1 MKRIF
6 TGDALN
12 KSWPALA
19 LAGIVLIAEGIGL
32 VRGNDV
38 SKAVTDVPVSATRV
52 VCPVSQTSKA
62 AGELTFAGIPTP
74 DAQVSNGDD
83 AIFASP
89 LVPEESEQE
98 LVIPNFTTV
107 VTGDGG
113 ISSNPIAQGSVPVV
127 VEGSGRLAAT
137 ATAVI
142 ASTARSGDDRGLATA
157 SCGPATTSWWFV
169 GGQSTLG
176 RLTRIVITNPDLAPA
191 TFDVSIYDG
200 EGLVDAPA
208 GRGLSVAAQSRLELR
223 LDALAPDTAAAAFHI
238 QTSSGRVHAAVLI
251 RGVDGLTPLG
261 SEWLP
266 ATTPAT
272 RVVIPIPAG
281 LRNIDAYVMAQREI
295 PSEFSILVRTP
306 AGVFTPAGAE
316 GLTLAADSLLSVPM
330 DDALAEGGALEIISN
345 VGIVAGVTATKSGSG
360 LSDYVAFGSVP
371 AIKGLALT
379 SGLRTGAKHSLVL
392 ASWDDPSTVT
402 ITTISADGTRQSQ
415 DIVVGTEQVTEISL
429 QPTSGPASVLINAS
443 SGISASLT
451 SVIQASEGVLATSV
465 TMERRATS
473 VQAPKARISVGIER
487 RGSDTN

>member
-1 MKRIF
+1 MKQIF
-6 TGDALN
+6 TREVLS

-19 LAGIVLIAEGIGL
+19 LAGIVLIAEGLGL
-32 VRGNDV
+32 VRNDV
-38 SKAVTDVPVSATRV
+38 SKAVTEVPVSSTRV

-62 AGELTFAGIPTP
+62 TGELTFAGSATP
-74 DAQVSNGDD
+74 DAQVSDGDD

-89 LVPEESEQE
+89 LVPEETDQE
-98 LVIPNFTTV
+98 LVIPNFTAV

-113 ISSNPIAQGSVPVV
+113 VSSNPIPQGSVPVV

-142 ASTARSGDDRGLATA
+142 ESTARAGDDRGLARA
-157 SCGPATTSWWFV
+157 SCASAATSWWFV

-191 TFDVSIYDG
+191 TFDVAIYDG
-200 EGLVDAPA
+200 DGLVDAPA
-208 GRGLSVAAQSRLELR
+208 GRGLSVAAQSRVELR
-223 LDALAPDTAAAAFHI
+223 LDALAPDAAATAFHI
-238 QTSSGRVHAAVLI
+238 QTSSGRVHAAVLV

-266 ATTPAT
+266 ALTPAT

-281 LRNIDAYVMAQREI
+281 LRNIDAYVMAQREV
-295 PSEFSILVRTP
+295 PTDFSFVVRTP

-316 GLTLAADSLLSVPM
+316 GLTLAADSVISVPM

-345 VGIVAGVTATKSGSG
+345 VGIVAGVTATQSGTG
-360 LSDYVAFGSVP
+360 LSDYVAFGSAP

-379 SGLRTGAKHSLVL
+379 SGLRTGAKHVLVL
-392 ASWDDPSTVT
+392 ASWDDSTTVT
-402 ITTISADGTRQSQ
+402 VTTVSADGTQQSQ
-415 DIVVGTEQVTEISL
+415 DVVVGGEQVTELSL
-429 QPTSGPASVLINAS
+429 QPASGPASVLINAS
-443 SGISASLT
+443 RGISASLT
-451 SVIQASEGVLATSV
+451 SVIQATEGVLATSV

-473 VQAPKARISVGIER
+473 VEAPTARISVGIER